1 MAKAGIHPNYEIAT
15 ITCACGAVHETASTR
30 GSFTVEI
37 CSKCHPFYTGK
48 QKLMDTAGRI
58 ERFQRRYQ
66 LKPGQAPEAGA
77 DKPAQAGVA
86 DRPAAPKAEK
96 PAAKAEAKPEQK
108 SAGKPEAKKD
118 GAAPEAK
125 GGDAKKSDKKPAPA
139 KA

>member
-15 ITCACGAVHETASTR
+15 ITCACGAIHETASTR
-30 GSFTVEI
+30 GSFSVEI

-66 LKPGQAPEAGA
+66 LKPGAAPEA
-77 DKPAQAGVA
+77 AQAGVA
-86 DRPAAPKAEK
+86 DRPEAPKAEQKPRAEK
-96 PAAKAEAKPEQK
+96 PAAKPEGKP
-108 SAGKPEAKKD
+108 AGKPEAKKE
-118 GAAPEAK
+118 GGEAPK
-125 GGDAKKSDKKPAPA
+125 GGEKKPDKKPAPA

>member
-1 MAKAGIHPNYEIAT
+1 MAKAGIHPNYELAT

-37 CSKCHPFYTGK
+37 CSKCHPFYTGR

-66 LKPGQAPEAGA
+66 LKPGAPAAEATRPAKPEAA
-77 DKPAQAGVA
+77 A
-86 DRPAAPKAEK
+86 RPEAPKAEK
-96 PAAKAEAKPEQK
+96 KPKPEG
-108 SAGKPEAKKD
+108 GKPEAPKAEAAKADKKAEGGEPAKAD
-118 GAAPEAK
+118 G
-125 GGDAKKSDKKPAPA
+125 KKPDKKPAPA

>member
-1 MAKAGIHPNYEIAT
+1 MAKAGIHPNYELAT

-37 CSKCHPFYTGK
+37 CSKCHPFYTGR

-66 LKPGQAPEAGA
+66 LKPGAPAAEAVRPAKPEAA
-77 DKPAQAGVA
+77 A
-86 DRPAAPKAEK
+86 RPEAPKAEK
-96 PAAKAEAKPEQK
+96 KPKPEG
-108 SAGKPEAKKD
+108 GKPEAPKAEKKAEGGEPAKAD
-118 GAAPEAK
+118 G
-125 GGDAKKSDKKPAPA
+125 KKPDKKPAPA